1 MFSSFEGDFRTRPT
15 VSIRGSNKIQTK
27 EELLNKTRE
36 ERKKREVLTEIKQYS
51 HFRAL
56 RALQRSLRLPGGC
69 VQLKLNLFLQSKEV
83 ILWSIVLSFLWEF
96 LK

>member
-1 MFSSFEGDFRTRPT
+1 MCWGVTFG
-15 VSIRGSNKIQTK
+15 GYLAKILSLK
-27 EELLNKTRE
+27 SGNLL
-36 ERKKREVLTEIKQYS
+36 YS
-51 HFRAL
+51 HLRAL

-69 VQLKLNLFLQSKEV
+69 VQLKLNLFLHSKEV